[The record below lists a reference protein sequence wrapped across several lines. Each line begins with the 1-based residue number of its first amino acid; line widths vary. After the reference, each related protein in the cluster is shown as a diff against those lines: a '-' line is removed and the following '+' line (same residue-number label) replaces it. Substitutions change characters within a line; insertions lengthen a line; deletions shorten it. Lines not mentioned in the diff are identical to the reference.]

1 MLNGLDPWGN
11 GNLVPLGPLR
21 EPLAA
26 LERADIAVV
35 HHADLVRQQICFRF
49 FPFLLMMAIKVSGFG
64 SCR

>member
-1 MLNGLDPWGN
+1 MLNGLNPWGN

-21 EPLAA
+21 EPLVA

-35 HHADLVRQQICFRF
+35 HHVDLVRQQICFRF
-49 FPFLLMMAIKVSGFG
+49 VSFILMMTFEVSGFG